1 MKLAVKSNPFDE
13 FDADDKEINMN
24 KIVIVGAGQAAGW
37 AVHTLRSQGYAGE
50 IHVVSN
56 EDQVFYERPP
66 LSKQVLSQEATIDSL
81 NLFSTEQVNDFS
93 VVWHKPDYAL
103 NLDKVE
109 KTVHLE
115 SGKQLSYDKLLIATG
130 SRARMPVAA
139 WSSMPNVYTMRDIQD
154 CQNLAEK
161 LKSAHNIAVIGGGW
175 IGLEIAATARKQGK
189 NVEIFEYGSRLCAR
203 SVSPEVSE
211 FLKNLH
217 EIAGT
222 KIHLNATK
230 LHLIETQEQ
239 KIEVFNWDAQP
250 QQFDCVVVGAG
261 AEIAKELA
269 VLAEL
274 EVKDGIVVNEFGQTS
289 DADIY
294 AAGDVAI
301 HPALGYCIQ
310 SWANAQN
317 QAIATAKSML
327 GEMTAYQ
334 DIPWLWSDQYQCNIQ
349 ILGLYQPEK
358 THQVVIRKTDES
370 QVSFFYL
377 DHQNQLLNM
386 IAVNDAKLVKLA
398 KRWMASARPL
408 DPAQLQDSNFNLMKL
423 K

>member
-1 MKLAVKSNPFDE
+1 
-13 FDADDKEINMN
+13 MN

-37 AVHTLRSQGYAGE
+37 AVHTLRGQGFSGE

-66 LSKQVLSQEATIDSL
+66 LSKQVLSQEAEIESL
-81 NLFSTEQVNDFS
+81 NLFSADQVNDFS
-93 VVWHKPDYAL
+93 VTWHKPDHAVK
-103 NLDKVE
+103 LDKAD

-115 SGKQLSYDKLLIATG
+115 SGKVLAYDKLLIATG
-130 SRARMPVAA
+130 SRARIPVSA
-139 WSSMPNVYTMRDIQD
+139 WSSMHNVYTMRDIKD
-154 CQNLAEK
+154 CQKLAEK
-161 LKSAHNIAVIGGGW
+161 LKSSEHIAVIGGGW

-203 SVSPEVSE
+203 SVSPEVSV
-211 FLKNLH
+211 FLKQLH
-217 EIAGT
+217 EDAGT
-222 KIHLNATK
+222 AIHLNATK
-230 LHLIETQEQ
+230 LHLIETTTQ
-239 KIEVFNWDAQP
+239 KVEVFDADIKLK
-250 QQFDCVVVGAG
+250 QFDCVVVGAG

-269 VLAEL
+269 SQAAL

-289 DADIY
+289 DAHIY

-301 HPALGYCIQ
+301 HPSLGYCIQ

-334 DIPWLWSDQYQCNIQ
+334 DIPWLWSDQYQHNIQ
-349 ILGLYQPEK
+349 ILGTYQPEH
-358 THQVVIRKTDES
+358 TAQVILRRTDPN
-370 QVSFFYL
+370 QQSFFYL
-377 DHQNQLLNM
+377 NDKNQLINM
-386 IAVNDAKLVKLA
+386 IAVNEAKLVKLA
-398 KRWMASARPL
+398 KRWLASDKIL
-408 DPAQLQDSNFNLMKL
+408 DPQQLQDPDFNLMKL